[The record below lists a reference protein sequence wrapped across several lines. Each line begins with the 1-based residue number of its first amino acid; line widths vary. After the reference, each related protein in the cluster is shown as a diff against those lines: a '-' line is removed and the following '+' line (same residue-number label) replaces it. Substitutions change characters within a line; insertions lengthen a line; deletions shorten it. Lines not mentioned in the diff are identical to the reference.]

1 MKTTVSEDRAFIE
14 HIIDNTILES
24 AIDFIKDRFS
34 AEEVYGKDVLEIW
47 ATENGFT
54 SDKEVGDLEGEVDNL
69 KGLISTLSDEI
80 IRLQE
85 QLSELNE

>member
-85 QLSELNE
+85 QLNELNE